1 MWLLEWLLSTSGRRA
16 VWAWPASPPPPPP
29 PPRAE
34 MGEICVELSSWWER
48 SPVVLVTF
56 DPELELESLELLWL
70 DTLSSPVPWE

>member
-16 VWAWPASPPPPPP
+16 VGAWPASPP

-34 MGEICVELSSWWER
+34 MGEICVELSSWCER
-48 SPVVLVTF
+48 SAVVLVTL
-56 DPELELESLELLWL
+56 DPEFELESLELLWL